1 MATTRALTLSAKD
14 ISKAVDNAVKLVGEK
29 HKVKFAPEFRV
40 GPGTIMGRQLLSA
53 EVGLNQAEQIATEI
67 AQQAA
72 QHAGQHVGVGAGAG
86 AIARPQLEPVVLI
99 RPGLILCGFYPGP
112 IPELEQQF

>member
-1 MATTRALTLSAKD
+1 MATNRALTLSAKD

-29 HKVKFAPEFRV
+29 HKVKFAPEFRI

-53 EVGLNQAEQIATEI
+53 EVGLKQAEQIATEI

-72 QHAGQHVGVGAGAG
+72 QHAGHQVGAGGG
-86 AIARPQLEPVVLI
+86 AAALAHPQLEPVVLI
-99 RPGLILCGFYPGP
+99 RRDLILCGFYPGP